1 VWLWID
7 SVIVLQALND
17 RVPWSSAPSHHL
29 LGFLDNANGA
39 VAAPLALHALPGA
52 VLLLQSG
59 PAVSWSFGGRSAL
72 GPPGRDWS
80 LRHGV
85 VVLLVQGLPAGK
97 TLFGCCRLRLGCLA
111 AHATA
116 VASVAVEEQKPYAHP
131 DECNDRD
138 DADDDEYGN
147 GGSRDTSRS
156 SSFEKA
162 RCKVGDSR
170 HDVMKIGFQRL
181 QKFWQR
187 RYDIESSAAATG
199 LKWRKQ

>member
-85 VVLLVQGLPAGK
+85 VVLLVQDLCA
-97 TLFGCCRLRLGCLA
+97 
-111 AHATA
+111 A

-170 HDVMKIGFQRL
+170 HDVVKIGFQRL